1 MSASPQISTP
11 QVLPQ
16 GLYTARELRLTL
28 ARYRQR
34 NVPDRTLRWWRNQ
47 LGIEPTSEGFYT
59 EQDLA
64 ILIQLVR
71 WLGRGGTVKQFFVK
85 LQEKVNASES

>member
-1 MSASPQISTP
+1 MAKVLSSVP
-11 QVLPQ
+11 QVLPP

-34 NVPDRTLRWWRNQ
+34 SVPPRTLRWWRSQ
-47 LGIEPTSEGFYT
+47 LGITPDEQGFYT
-59 EQDLA
+59 EEDLA

-71 WLGRGGTVKQFFVK
+71 WLSRGGTVNQFFLK
-85 LQEKVNASES
+85 LKEKYSATES